1 MLGQTLGSYRLV
13 AEIGKGGM
21 GVVYL
26 AEHTLLGR
34 KVAVKLLHSD
44 VHQDQVERFFDEAR
58 AAATLQHP
66 GLIEVFDFGRRDDG
80 SAFIVMEFLSG
91 ESLAERLQKD
101 PRLQVPL
108 ACSITRAVA
117 NALQVAHEQGIIH
130 RDLKPGNIFLIP
142 DAEAAFGVRTKVL
155 DFGIAK
161 LHRQTESR
169 SVRTHSGA
177 VIGTPRYMSPE
188 QCKNAR
194 TVDGRS
200 DIYALGCILYEM
212 LLGVAPFDYDT
223 WAELVGAHLHEEP
236 PRPHDLDPSLPAD
249 VADVVVKMLEK
260 RPEDRYDS
268 MSQLAQV
275 LEGLLRARS
284 SGTDLRLTPPSGV
297 RTSVARGAASDP
309 TLPASGGSSTA
320 IPTPAASTPIPRAAS
335 PAALD
340 DTANAPTQMPRPS
353 PRRLGKLWLALGVV
367 AVGAAHAAERA
378 DVRRDRRPPR
388 GKRCRRRRRA
398 ERCRGAERER
408 QRTGCG
414 RRDRAA
420 AGPAV
425 DEDRRRA
432 AHPHVRPQDR
442 RSARVLSRAPRRRRQ
457 RSAVGADPDRRAR
470 PGRRR
475 RGATGQGTRH
485 RAGRLYR
492 KGREGDCLRSAAQAG
507 HVPRADPDESEALTR
522 QQAPVQSGSRFR
534 RNWPVKLRSGP
545 GVSESSRRNVAVK
558 LPSMNSPGPP
568 TAVMFRTHSVSGH
581 GSPSSLNATKYPAP
595 EN

>member
-1 MLGQTLGSYRLV
+1 MLGQTLGNYRLV

-58 AAATLQHP
+58 AAATLHHP

-142 DAEAAFGVRTKVL
+142 DAEAAFGIRTKVL

-161 LHRQTESR
+161 LHRQTEPR

-223 WAELVGAHLHEEP
+223 WAELVGAHLYEEP
-236 PRPHDLDPSLPAD
+236 PRPHELDPSLPAD

-260 RPEDRYDS
+260 RPEDRYES
-268 MSQLAQV
+268 MLQLAQV
-275 LEGLLRARS
+275 LEGLLRTRVG
-284 SGTDLRLTPPSGV
+284 GTDLRLTPPAGV

-309 TLPASGGSSTA
+309 TLPASGGSGPILRTSSPA
-320 IPTPAASTPIPRAAS
+320 IPAPAASIPIPRAAS

-340 DTANAPTQMPRPS
+340 NTANAPADPLAIPRPS
-353 PRRLGKLWLALGVV
+353 ARRLGKLWLALGVV
-367 AVGAAHAAERA
+367 AVGAAATVIAIRVLGDRTPRPSEQTFVVIDDRPAASDAAAAPSDAAAASVTPPGVVDAATPHPDRPSSKTDVEQLTRTFGRRTDALRACFREHPADVGTEPLSVRIQIDVRGKVVAAEVLPA
-378 DVRRDRRPPR
+378 KARDTAL
-388 GKRCRRRRRA
+388 G
-398 ERCRGAERER
+398 
-408 QRTGCG
+408 GCI
-414 RRDRAA
+414 
-420 AGPAV
+420 AGVAKDTAFGPQPKPATF
-425 DEDRRRA
+425 
-432 AHPHVRPQDR
+432 
-442 RSARVLSRAPRRRRQ
+442 RVPIL
-457 RSAVGADPDRRAR
+457 
-470 PGRRR
+470 
-475 RGATGQGTRH
+475 
-485 RAGRLYR
+485 
-492 KGREGDCLRSAAQAG
+492 
-507 HVPRADPDESEALTR
+507 
-522 QQAPVQSGSRFR
+522 
-534 RNWPVKLRSGP
+534 
-545 GVSESSRRNVAVK
+545 
-558 LPSMNSPGPP
+558 MNQN
-568 TAVMFRTHSVSGH
+568 R
-581 GSPSSLNATKYPAP
+581 
-595 EN
+595 